1 MTSITTSK
9 AITTS
14 KDVWDV
20 AKTKK
25 TTTKLNKVASG
36 WGLEYIDMYNEWGAH
51 SCSRD
56 FLSPLVNLSRMVTF
70 KQGQEILAKC
80 KAARSKTSGMIAK
93 SWAISDVQLAIARAE
108 ELGYKRDSGS
118 TSRSRQTASISQHSQ
133 VHEAGSDGG
142 NQAKKNDDRMQEL
155 QESSKDIRETLAP
168 ETDET
173 VAQAVSGATGRNDAT
188 KSPTSRPGDAAG
200 TLFDLTNTRA
210 LDSENTNTTASTP
223 LAVSCHLPPTPV
235 PSMSRNTIPCSTPAV
250 ELARTRS
257 SQSIPE
263 HTVEEGLPVI
273 HDGDLDLIGAE
284 LPDQSLQPTPDSV
297 KHDEWTEDDCIDA
310 LLQSFNP
317 DPSTWFIA
325 PTLMFRVGSTVNTVL
340 LELRV
345 METLPKMMLFPMR
358 GVGASHWTLAV
369 FDRVR
374 AHCLVF
380 DAGGSQSV
388 TRQVWATVEPF
399 LRQSEML
406 QGEASAELDPFP
418 SVRRSEDIDYGIY
431 VMIVALHK
439 LHGKPVDRVSPRLWR
454 SLLAGF
460 FHSREETSQERLNR
474 FFADVTQFT
483 RSEMTQHVGIEQ
495 NVKDAEALDTAKR
508 DAQLYAQEAKFLLAI
523 TESQLQKEDRR
534 KELAVVYKWLLM
546 KPGNADEVV
555 SNLVDL
561 QQNHIVSQVEELPE
575 IPGWCRKQ
583 LHMLKGNCSRAVVE
597 CERASLALEARRKA
611 LVEKAASRHRL
622 LGLELVSLYQ

>member
-14 KDVWDV
+14 KDVLNV
-20 AKTKK
+20 VKTKK
-25 TTTKLNKVASG
+25 TTTTTTKLKKVASE

-51 SCSRD
+51 SCSKD
-56 FLSPLVNLSRMVTF
+56 FLTPLFDLSRMVTYEI
-70 KQGQEILAKC
+70 GREILAGC
-80 KAARSKTSGMIAK
+80 REARSKISTRNAK
-93 SWAISDVQLAIARAE
+93 NWAISDVHLAIARAE

-118 TSRSRQTASISQHSQ
+118 TTRSRRTASTSQHSQ

-142 NQAKKNDDRMQEL
+142 NQVKENDDR
-155 QESSKDIRETLAP
+155 TLAP
-168 ETDET
+168 ELDKTK
-173 VAQAVSGATGRNDAT
+173 AQAVSGATGPKGAT
-188 KSPTSRPGDAAG
+188 KSPSPRPGDAAG
-200 TLFDLTNTRA
+200 TSFDLTGTCA
-210 LDSENTNTTASTP
+210 LDSKNTKTTPFTP

-235 PSMSRNTIPCSTPAV
+235 PSMSGNTIPYSPPAV

-257 SQSIPE
+257 SHSEPE
-263 HTVEEGLPVI
+263 RAVEEGLVVI
-273 HDGDLDLIGAE
+273 HDGDLVLVGAD
-284 LPDQSLQPTPDSV
+284 LPDQSLQPISDNV
-297 KHDEWTEDDCIDA
+297 KHDEWTDDDCIDA

-325 PTLMFRVGSTVNTVL
+325 PTLMFRVGSTVDTVL
-340 LELRV
+340 HELRD

-358 GVGASHWTLAV
+358 GVGAAHRTLAV

-388 TRQVWATVEPF
+388 TRQAWATVEPF
-399 LRQSEML
+399 LKQSGML
-406 QGEASAELDPFP
+406 QEEASAELDPFP
-418 SVRRSEDIDYGIY
+418 SVRRSENIDYGIY

-474 FFADVTQFT
+474 FFADVTQST

-495 NVKDAEALDTAKR
+495 NVEDAEALDTARR
-508 DAQLYAQEAKFLLAI
+508 DAQLFAQEAKFLLAI
-523 TESQLQKEDRR
+523 TESQLQKEDQR
-534 KELAVVYKWLLM
+534 KGLADVYKWLLS
-546 KPGNADEVV
+546 KPGNADGFV

-561 QQNHIVSQVEELPE
+561 QSNHIVSQVETLPV
-575 IPGWCRKQ
+575 IPEWCRKQ
-583 LHMLKGNCSRAVVE
+583 LHMLKGNCSRAAIE
-597 CERASLALEARRKA
+597 CERASLALEARSKA
-611 LVEKAASRHRL
+611 LVEEAASRHRL
-622 LGLELVSLYQ
+622 LGLELMSLCQ

>member
-14 KDVWDV
+14 KDVLNV
-20 AKTKK
+20 VKTKK
-25 TTTKLNKVASG
+25 TTTTTTKLKKVASE

-51 SCSRD
+51 SCSKD
-56 FLSPLVNLSRMVTF
+56 FLTPLFDLSRMVTYEI
-70 KQGQEILAKC
+70 GREILAGC
-80 KAARSKTSGMIAK
+80 REARSKISTRNAK
-93 SWAISDVQLAIARAE
+93 NWAISDVHLAIARAE

-118 TSRSRQTASISQHSQ
+118 TTRSRRTASTSQHSQ

-142 NQAKKNDDRMQEL
+142 NQVKENDDR
-155 QESSKDIRETLAP
+155 TLAP
-168 ETDET
+168 ELDKTK
-173 VAQAVSGATGRNDAT
+173 AQAVSGATGPKGAT
-188 KSPTSRPGDAAG
+188 KSLSPRSGDAAG
-200 TLFDLTNTRA
+200 TSFVLTGTCA
-210 LDSENTNTTASTP
+210 LDSKNTKTTPFTP

-235 PSMSRNTIPCSTPAV
+235 PSMSGNTIPYSPPAV

-257 SQSIPE
+257 SHSEPE
-263 HTVEEGLPVI
+263 RAVEEGLVVI
-273 HDGDLDLIGAE
+273 HDGDLVLVGAD
-284 LPDQSLQPTPDSV
+284 LPDQSLQPISDNV
-297 KHDEWTEDDCIDA
+297 KHDEWTDDDCIDA

-325 PTLMFRVGSTVNTVL
+325 PTLMFRVGSTVDTVL
-340 LELRV
+340 HELRD

-358 GVGASHWTLAV
+358 GVGAAHRTLAV

-388 TRQVWATVEPF
+388 TRQAWATVEPF
-399 LRQSEML
+399 LKQSGML
-406 QGEASAELDPFP
+406 QEEASAELDPFP

-474 FFADVTQFT
+474 FFADVTQST

-495 NVKDAEALDTAKR
+495 NAEDAEALDTAKQ
-508 DAQLYAQEAKFLLAI
+508 DAQLFAQEAKFLLAI

-534 KELAVVYKWLLM
+534 KGLAGVYNWLLS
-546 KPGNADEVV
+546 KPENADVFV
-555 SNLVDL
+555 RDLVDL
-561 QQNHIVSQVEELPE
+561 QSNYVVSQVETLPV

-583 LHMLKGNCSRAVVE
+583 LHMLKGNCSRAAVE

-611 LVEKAASRHRL
+611 LVEKATSRHQL
-622 LGLELVSLYQ
+622 LGLELMLLYQ

>member
-14 KDVWDV
+14 KDVLNV
-20 AKTKK
+20 VKTKK
-25 TTTKLNKVASG
+25 TTTTTTKLKKVASE

-51 SCSRD
+51 SCSKD
-56 FLSPLVNLSRMVTF
+56 FLTPLFDLSRMVTYEI
-70 KQGQEILAKC
+70 GREILAGC
-80 KAARSKTSGMIAK
+80 REARSKISTRNAK
-93 SWAISDVQLAIARAE
+93 NWAISDVHLAIARAE

-118 TSRSRQTASISQHSQ
+118 TTRSRRTASTSQHSQ

-142 NQAKKNDDRMQEL
+142 NQVKENDDR
-155 QESSKDIRETLAP
+155 TLAP
-168 ETDET
+168 ELDKTK
-173 VAQAVSGATGRNDAT
+173 AQAVSGATGPKGAT
-188 KSPTSRPGDAAG
+188 KSLSPRSGDAAG
-200 TLFDLTNTRA
+200 TSFVLTGTCA
-210 LDSENTNTTASTP
+210 LDSKNTKTTPFTP

-235 PSMSRNTIPCSTPAV
+235 PSMSGNTIPYSPPAV

-257 SQSIPE
+257 SHSEPE
-263 HTVEEGLPVI
+263 RAVEEGLVVI
-273 HDGDLDLIGAE
+273 HDGDLVLVGAD
-284 LPDQSLQPTPDSV
+284 LPDQSLQPISDNV
-297 KHDEWTEDDCIDA
+297 KHDEWTDDDCIDA

-325 PTLMFRVGSTVNTVL
+325 PTLMFRVGSTVDTVL
-340 LELRV
+340 HELRD

-358 GVGASHWTLAV
+358 GVGAAHRTLAV

-388 TRQVWATVEPF
+388 TRQAWATVEPF
-399 LRQSEML
+399 LKQSGML
-406 QGEASAELDPFP
+406 QEEASAELDPFP
-418 SVRRSEDIDYGIY
+418 SVRRSENIDYGIY

-474 FFADVTQFT
+474 FFADVTQST

-495 NVKDAEALDTAKR
+495 NVEDAEALDTARR
-508 DAQLYAQEAKFLLAI
+508 DAQLFAQEAKFLLAI
-523 TESQLQKEDRR
+523 TESQLQKEDQR
-534 KELAVVYKWLLM
+534 KGLADVYKWLLS
-546 KPGNADEVV
+546 KPGNADGFV

-561 QQNHIVSQVEELPE
+561 QSNHIVSQVETLPV
-575 IPGWCRKQ
+575 IPEWCRKQ
-583 LHMLKGNCSRAVVE
+583 LHMLKGNCSRAAIE
-597 CERASLALEARRKA
+597 CERASLALEARSKA
-611 LVEKAASRHRL
+611 LVEEAASRHRL
-622 LGLELVSLYQ
+622 LGLELMSLCQ

>member
-1 MTSITTSK
+1 MSITTSK
-9 AITTS
+9 N
-14 KDVWDV
+14 VWDI
-20 AKTKK
+20 AETKN
-25 TTTKLNKVASG
+25 TTTKLKKVASN
-36 WGLEYIDMYNEWGAH
+36 WGLEYIDMYKEWGAH

-56 FLSPLVNLSRMVTF
+56 FLIPLVDLSRMVTYD
-70 KQGQEILAKC
+70 QGRQILAEC
-80 KAARSKTSGMIAK
+80 RAARIK
-93 SWAISDVQLAIARAE
+93 SRRRNANNWAISDVRSAIVRAE

-118 TSRSRQTASISQHSQ
+118 TPRSRRATSISQHSQ
-133 VHEAGSDGG
+133 VYEAGSDGG
-142 NQAKKNDDRMQEL
+142 NQAKENDDRMQEL
-155 QESSKDIRETLAP
+155 QESTEGICETLAP
-168 ETDET
+168 ELDEN
-173 VAQAVSGATGRNDAT
+173 VAQAVSGATGRKGAT
-188 KSPTSRPGDAAG
+188 KSPSPRPGDVAD
-200 TLFDLTNTRA
+200 TLFDLTDTCA
-210 LDSENTNTTASTP
+210 LDSERGTKATSFTP

-235 PSMSRNTIPCSTPAV
+235 PSMSRDTIPCSPPAV

-257 SQSIPE
+257 SQPEPE
-263 HTVEEGLPVI
+263 HAVGERLAVI
-273 HDGDLDLIGAE
+273 HEDDLGLVGAD
-284 LPDQSLQPTPDSV
+284 LPDQSLQPISDNL
-297 KHDEWTEDDCIDA
+297 KHDEWTDDDCIDA

-325 PTLMFRVGSTVNTVL
+325 PTLMFRVGSTVDTVL
-340 LELRV
+340 HELRD

-358 GVGASHWTLAV
+358 GVGAAHRTLAV

-388 TRQVWATVEPF
+388 TRQAWATVEPF
-399 LRQSEML
+399 LKQSGML
-406 QGEASAELDPFP
+406 QEEASAELDPFP

-474 FFADVTQFT
+474 FFADVTQST

-495 NVKDAEALDTAKR
+495 NAEDAEALDTAKQ
-508 DAQLYAQEAKFLLAI
+508 DAQLFAQEAKFLLAI

-534 KELAVVYKWLLM
+534 KGLAGVYNWLLS
-546 KPGNADEVV
+546 KPENADVFV
-555 SNLVDL
+555 RDLVDL
-561 QQNHIVSQVEELPE
+561 QSNYVVSQVETLPV

-583 LHMLKGNCSRAVVE
+583 LHMLKGNCSRAAVE

-611 LVEKAASRHRL
+611 LVEKATSRHQL
-622 LGLELVSLYQ
+622 LGLELMLLYQ

>member
-14 KDVWDV
+14 KDVLNV
-20 AKTKK
+20 VKTKK
-25 TTTKLNKVASG
+25 TTTTTTKLKKVASE

-51 SCSRD
+51 SCSKD
-56 FLSPLVNLSRMVTF
+56 FLTPLFDLSRMVTYEI
-70 KQGQEILAKC
+70 GREILAGC
-80 KAARSKTSGMIAK
+80 REARSKISTRNAK
-93 SWAISDVQLAIARAE
+93 NWAISDVHLAIARAE

-118 TSRSRQTASISQHSQ
+118 TTRSRRTASISQHSQ

-142 NQAKKNDDRMQEL
+142 NQVKENDDR
-155 QESSKDIRETLAP
+155 TLAP
-168 ETDET
+168 ELDKTK
-173 VAQAVSGATGRNDAT
+173 AQAVSGATGPKGAT
-188 KSPTSRPGDAAG
+188 KSLSPRSGDAAG
-200 TLFDLTNTRA
+200 TSFVLTGTCA
-210 LDSENTNTTASTP
+210 LDSKNTKTTPFTP

-235 PSMSRNTIPCSTPAV
+235 PSMSGNTIPYSPPAV

-257 SQSIPE
+257 SHSEPE
-263 HTVEEGLPVI
+263 RAVEEGLVVI
-273 HDGDLDLIGAE
+273 HDGDLVLVGAD
-284 LPDQSLQPTPDSV
+284 LPDQSLQPISDNV
-297 KHDEWTEDDCIDA
+297 KHDEWTDDDCIDA

-325 PTLMFRVGSTVNTVL
+325 PTLMFRVGSTVDTVL
-340 LELRV
+340 HELRD

-358 GVGASHWTLAV
+358 GVGAAHRTLAV

-388 TRQVWATVEPF
+388 TRQAWATVEPF
-399 LRQSEML
+399 LKQSGML
-406 QGEASAELDPFP
+406 QEEASAELDPFP
-418 SVRRSEDIDYGIY
+418 SVRRSENIDYGIY

-474 FFADVTQFT
+474 FFADVTQST

-495 NVKDAEALDTAKR
+495 NVEDAEALDTARR
-508 DAQLYAQEAKFLLAI
+508 DAQLFAQEAKFLLAI
-523 TESQLQKEDRR
+523 TESQLQKEDQR
-534 KELAVVYKWLLM
+534 KGLADVYKWLLS
-546 KPGNADEVV
+546 KPGNADGFV

-561 QQNHIVSQVEELPE
+561 QSNHIVSQVETLPV
-575 IPGWCRKQ
+575 IPEWCRKQ
-583 LHMLKGNCSRAVVE
+583 LHMLKGNCSRAAIE
-597 CERASLALEARRKA
+597 CERASLALEARSKA
-611 LVEKAASRHRL
+611 LVEEAASRHRL
-622 LGLELVSLYQ
+622 LGLELMSLCQ

>member
-14 KDVWDV
+14 KDVLNV
-20 AKTKK
+20 VKTKK
-25 TTTKLNKVASG
+25 TTTTTTKLKKVASE

-51 SCSRD
+51 SCSKD
-56 FLSPLVNLSRMVTF
+56 FLTPLFDLSRMVTYEI
-70 KQGQEILAKC
+70 GREILAGC
-80 KAARSKTSGMIAK
+80 REARSKISTRNAK
-93 SWAISDVQLAIARAE
+93 NWAISDVHLAIARAE

-118 TSRSRQTASISQHSQ
+118 TTRSRRTASTSQHSQ

-142 NQAKKNDDRMQEL
+142 NQVKENDDR
-155 QESSKDIRETLAP
+155 TLAP
-168 ETDET
+168 ELDKTK
-173 VAQAVSGATGRNDAT
+173 AQAVSGATGPKGAT
-188 KSPTSRPGDAAG
+188 KSLSPRSGDAAG
-200 TLFDLTNTRA
+200 TSFVLTGTCA
-210 LDSENTNTTASTP
+210 LDSKNTKTTPFTP

-235 PSMSRNTIPCSTPAV
+235 PSMSGNTIPYSPPAV

-257 SQSIPE
+257 SHTEPE
-263 HTVEEGLPVI
+263 RAVEEGLVVI
-273 HDGDLDLIGAE
+273 NDGDLVLVGAD
-284 LPDQSLQPTPDSV
+284 LPDQSLQPISDNV
-297 KHDEWTEDDCIDA
+297 KHDEWTDDDCIDA

-325 PTLMFRVGSTVNTVL
+325 PTLMFRVGSTVDTVL
-340 LELRV
+340 HELRD

-358 GVGASHWTLAV
+358 GVGAAHRTLAV

-388 TRQVWATVEPF
+388 TRQAWATVEPF
-399 LRQSEML
+399 LKQSGML
-406 QGEASAELDPFP
+406 QEEASAELDPFP

-474 FFADVTQFT
+474 FFADVTQST

-495 NVKDAEALDTAKR
+495 NAEDAEALDTAKQ
-508 DAQLYAQEAKFLLAI
+508 DAQLFAQEAKFLLAI

-534 KELAVVYKWLLM
+534 KGLAGVYNWLLS
-546 KPGNADEVV
+546 KPENADVFV
-555 SNLVDL
+555 RDLVDL
-561 QQNHIVSQVEELPE
+561 QSNYVVSQVETLPV

-583 LHMLKGNCSRAVVE
+583 LHMLKGNCSRAAVE

-611 LVEKAASRHRL
+611 LVEKATSRHQL
-622 LGLELVSLYQ
+622 LGLELMLLYQ

>member
-1 MTSITTSK
+1 MTSITTSEN
-9 AITTS
+9 
-14 KDVWDV
+14 VWDV
-20 AKTKK
+20 AESKK
-25 TTTKLNKVASG
+25 TTTKLEKVASK
-36 WGLEYIDMYNEWGAH
+36 WGLEYINMYNEWGALT
-51 SCSRD
+51 CSRD
-56 FLSPLVNLSRMVTF
+56 FLIALVELSSMVTYE
-70 KQGQEILAKC
+70 QGREILAEC
-80 KAARSKTSGMIAK
+80 RAARSKISRRNAR
-93 SWAISDVQLAIARAE
+93 SWAISDVQSAIARAK
-108 ELGYKRDSGS
+108 ELGYMRDSGS
-118 TSRSRQTASISQHSQ
+118 TPRTASRSQHPQ

-142 NQAKKNDDRMQEL
+142 NQVKENDDRIQEL
-155 QESSKDIRETLAP
+155 RDSTKDIRETLAP
-168 ETDET
+168 ELGET
-173 VAQAVSGATGRNDAT
+173 VAQTVSGATGPKGAT
-188 KSPTSRPGDAAG
+188 KSPSPRPGDAAG
-200 TLFDLTNTRA
+200 TSFDLTGTCA
-210 LDSENTNTTASTP
+210 LDSKNTKTTPFTP

-235 PSMSRNTIPCSTPAV
+235 PSMSGNTIPYSPPAV

-257 SQSIPE
+257 SHSEPE
-263 HTVEEGLPVI
+263 RAVEEGLVVI
-273 HDGDLDLIGAE
+273 NDGDLVLVGAD
-284 LPDQSLQPTPDSV
+284 LPDQSLQPISDNV
-297 KHDEWTEDDCIDA
+297 KHDEWTDDDCIDA

-325 PTLMFRVGSTVNTVL
+325 PTLMFRVGSTVETVL
-340 LELRV
+340 HELRD

-358 GVGASHWTLAV
+358 GVGAAHRTLAV

-388 TRQVWATVEPF
+388 TRQAWATVEPF
-399 LRQSEML
+399 LKQSGML
-406 QGEASAELDPFP
+406 QEEASAELDPFP

-474 FFADVTQFT
+474 FFADVTQST

-495 NVKDAEALDTAKR
+495 NAEDAEALDTAKQ
-508 DAQLYAQEAKFLLAI
+508 DAQLFAQEAKFLLAI

-534 KELAVVYKWLLM
+534 KGLAGVYNWLLS
-546 KPGNADEVV
+546 KPENADVFV
-555 SNLVDL
+555 RDLVDL
-561 QQNHIVSQVEELPE
+561 QSNYVVSQVETLPV

-583 LHMLKGNCSRAVVE
+583 LHMLKGNCSRAAVE

-611 LVEKAASRHRL
+611 LVEKATSRHQL
-622 LGLELVSLYQ
+622 LGLELMLLYQ

>member
-14 KDVWDV
+14 KDVLNV
-20 AKTKK
+20 VKTKK
-25 TTTKLNKVASG
+25 TTTTTTKLKKVASE

-51 SCSRD
+51 SCSKD
-56 FLSPLVNLSRMVTF
+56 FLTPLFDLSRMVTYEI
-70 KQGQEILAKC
+70 GREILAGC
-80 KAARSKTSGMIAK
+80 REARSKISTRNAK
-93 SWAISDVQLAIARAE
+93 NWAISDVHLAIARAE

-118 TSRSRQTASISQHSQ
+118 TTRSRRTASTSQHSQ

-142 NQAKKNDDRMQEL
+142 NQVKENDDR
-155 QESSKDIRETLAP
+155 TLAP
-168 ETDET
+168 ELDKTK
-173 VAQAVSGATGRNDAT
+173 AQAVSGATGPKGAT
-188 KSPTSRPGDAAG
+188 KSLSPRSGDAAG
-200 TLFDLTNTRA
+200 TSFVLTGTCA
-210 LDSENTNTTASTP
+210 LDSKNTKTTPFTP

-235 PSMSRNTIPCSTPAV
+235 PSMSGNTIPYSPPAV

-257 SQSIPE
+257 SHSEPE
-263 HTVEEGLPVI
+263 RAVEEGLVVI
-273 HDGDLDLIGAE
+273 HDGDLVLVGAD
-284 LPDQSLQPTPDSV
+284 LPDQSLQPISDNV
-297 KHDEWTEDDCIDA
+297 KHDEWTDDDCIDA

-325 PTLMFRVGSTVNTVL
+325 PTLMFRVGSTVETVL
-340 LELRV
+340 HELRD

-358 GVGASHWTLAV
+358 GVGAAHRTLAV

-388 TRQVWATVEPF
+388 TRQAWATVEPF
-399 LRQSEML
+399 LKQSGML
-406 QGEASAELDPFP
+406 QEEASAELDPFP
-418 SVRRSEDIDYGIY
+418 SVRRSENIDYGIY

-474 FFADVTQFT
+474 FFADVTQST

-495 NVKDAEALDTAKR
+495 NVEDAEALDTARR
-508 DAQLYAQEAKFLLAI
+508 DAQLFAQEAKFLLAI
-523 TESQLQKEDRR
+523 TESQLQKEDQR
-534 KELAVVYKWLLM
+534 KGLADVYKWLLS
-546 KPGNADEVV
+546 KPGNADGFV

-561 QQNHIVSQVEELPE
+561 QSNHIVSQVETLPV
-575 IPGWCRKQ
+575 IPEWCRKQ
-583 LHMLKGNCSRAVVE
+583 LHMLKGNCSRAAIE
-597 CERASLALEARRKA
+597 CERASLALEARSKA
-611 LVEKAASRHRL
+611 LVEEAASRHRL
-622 LGLELVSLYQ
+622 LGLELMSLCQ

>member
-14 KDVWDV
+14 KDVLNV
-20 AKTKK
+20 VKTKK
-25 TTTKLNKVASG
+25 TTTTTTKLKKVASE

-51 SCSRD
+51 SCSKD
-56 FLSPLVNLSRMVTF
+56 FLTPLFDLSRMVTYEI
-70 KQGQEILAKC
+70 GREILAGC
-80 KAARSKTSGMIAK
+80 REARSKISTRNAK
-93 SWAISDVQLAIARAE
+93 NWAISDVHLAIARAE

-118 TSRSRQTASISQHSQ
+118 TTRSRRTASTSQHSQ

-142 NQAKKNDDRMQEL
+142 NQVKENDDR
-155 QESSKDIRETLAP
+155 TLAP
-168 ETDET
+168 ELDKTK
-173 VAQAVSGATGRNDAT
+173 AQAVSGATGPKGAT
-188 KSPTSRPGDAAG
+188 KSLSPRSGDAAG
-200 TLFDLTNTRA
+200 TSFVLTGTCA
-210 LDSENTNTTASTP
+210 LDSKNTKTTPFTP

-235 PSMSRNTIPCSTPAV
+235 PSMSGNTIPYSPPAV

-257 SQSIPE
+257 SHSEPE
-263 HTVEEGLPVI
+263 RAVEEGLVVI
-273 HDGDLDLIGAE
+273 HDGDLVLVGAD
-284 LPDQSLQPTPDSV
+284 LPDQSLQPISDNV
-297 KHDEWTEDDCIDA
+297 KHDEWTDDDCIDA

-325 PTLMFRVGSTVNTVL
+325 PTLMFRVGSTVDTVL
-340 LELRV
+340 HELRD

-358 GVGASHWTLAV
+358 GVGAAHRTLAV

-388 TRQVWATVEPF
+388 TRQAWATVEPF
-399 LRQSEML
+399 LKQSGML
-406 QGEASAELDPFP
+406 QEEASAELDPFP

-474 FFADVTQFT
+474 FFADVTQST

-495 NVKDAEALDTAKR
+495 NVEDAEALDTARR
-508 DAQLYAQEAKFLLAI
+508 DAQLFAQEAKFLLAI
-523 TESQLQKEDRR
+523 TESQLQKEDQR
-534 KELAVVYKWLLM
+534 KGLADVYKWLLS
-546 KPGNADEVV
+546 KPGNADGFV

-561 QQNHIVSQVEELPE
+561 QSNHIVSQVETLPV
-575 IPGWCRKQ
+575 IPEWCRKQ
-583 LHMLKGNCSRAVVE
+583 LHMLKGNCSRAAIE
-597 CERASLALEARRKA
+597 CERASLALEARSKA
-611 LVEKAASRHRL
+611 LVEEAASRHRL
-622 LGLELVSLYQ
+622 LGLELMSLCQ